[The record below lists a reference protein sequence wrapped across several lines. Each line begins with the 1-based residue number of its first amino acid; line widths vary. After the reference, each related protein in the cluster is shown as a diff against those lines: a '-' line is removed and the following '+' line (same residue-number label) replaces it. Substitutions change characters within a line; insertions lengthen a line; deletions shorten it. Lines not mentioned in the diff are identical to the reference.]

1 MADHE
6 ARRLELNLDATKV
19 ALATSEG
26 KFAAAQAT
34 IAIAQTRIIGK
45 GFLRLDA
52 RMDVWSR

>member
-19 ALATSEG
+19 TLTTSEG
-26 KFAAAQAT
+26 EFIAAQAT
-34 IAIAQTRIIGK
+34 IAVAQTCIVGK

-52 RMDVWSR
+52 RMDV